1 MSNKQKVNLTE
12 ALQGKAKQVPPPKKA
27 SVEPEPVKKKTTTK
41 VASSRVG
48 KRNISGYF
56 PPDVHKQLRIIA
68 AEEDIT
74 IEEALGNAL
83 NTYFE
88 RKGRPPIA

>member
-1 MSNKQKVNLTE
+1 MPNKQKVNLTE
-12 ALQGKAKQVPPPKKA
+12 ALQGKAKQAPTPQKA
-27 SVEPEPVKKKTTTK
+27 SVEPEPVKKKKSTK
-41 VASSRVG
+41 VAPSREG

-56 PPDVHKQLRIIA
+56 PQDVHKQLRIIA

-74 IEEALGNAL
+74 IEKALGNAL

-88 RKGRPPIA
+88 RKGKPPIA